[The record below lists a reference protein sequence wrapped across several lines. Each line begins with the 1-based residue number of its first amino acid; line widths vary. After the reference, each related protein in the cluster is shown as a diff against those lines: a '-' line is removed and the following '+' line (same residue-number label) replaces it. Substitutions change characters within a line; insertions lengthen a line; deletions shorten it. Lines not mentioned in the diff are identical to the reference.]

1 MGIHRLYTYL
11 IANLNFVIPI
21 GLMIVIIF
29 SGAIGVYVVE
39 RNKPGANIT
48 NLGNALWWAVITVTT
63 VGYGDYTPITPIGR
77 AIAIVLMFSGI
88 GIVVTI
94 VTLISQRRLQHTES
108 MLKIKLKT
116 EVRPKLGDETKT
128 AIKDEIDGIEKMTE
142 EDFDRL
148 LVMIKG
154 LRRTVL
160 ERSKTSYRCSR
171 CGIVY
176 YIKPKFCSNCGLAHH
191 RFYQIC
197 STLEIVVCV
206 NNHYI
211 F

>member
-1 MGIHRLYTYL
+1 MGINRLYTYL
-11 IANLNFVIPI
+11 TANLKFVIPI

-29 SGAIGVYVVE
+29 SGGISVYVVE

-63 VGYGDYTPITPIGR
+63 VGYGDYTPITPLGR
-77 AIAIVLMFSGI
+77 VIAVVLMFSGI

-94 VTLISQRRLQHTES
+94 VTLLSQRRLQHTES

-116 EVRPKLGDETKT
+116 QVRPKLLGDETKT

-148 LVMIKG
+148 LVMIKS
-154 LRRTVL
+154 LRRTV
-160 ERSKTSYRCSR
+160 SR
-171 CGIVY
+171 DRKIHTGVQDVVL
-176 YIKPKFCSNCGLAHH
+176 FTTLSLNFATTVVLSG
-191 RFYQIC
+191 QIPQ
-197 STLEIVVCV
+197 SLFRTPNFL
-206 NNHYI
+206 
-211 F
+211 

>member
-11 IANLNFVIPI
+11 TANLKFVIPI

-29 SGAIGVYVVE
+29 SGGIGVYVAE

-63 VGYGDYTPITPIGR
+63 VGYGDYTPITPLGR
-77 AIAIVLMFSGI
+77 VIAVVLMFSGI

-116 EVRPKLGDETKT
+116 EVRPKLLGDETKT

-176 YIKPKFCSNCGLAHH
+176 YIKPKFCSNCGLELPDPSESISNA
-191 RFYQIC
+191 
-197 STLEIVVCV
+197 
-206 NNHYI
+206 
-211 F
+211 

>member
-11 IANLNFVIPI
+11 IANLSFVIPI

-48 NLGNALWWAVITVTT
+48 NFGNALWWAVITVTT

-116 EVRPKLGDETKT
+116 EVRPKLLGDETKT

-154 LRRTVL
+154 LRR
-160 ERSKTSYRCSR
+160 
-171 CGIVY
+171 
-176 YIKPKFCSNCGLAHH
+176 NCT
-191 RFYQIC
+191 R
-197 STLEIVVCV
+197 EIQDLIQVFKMWYCLL
-206 NNHYI
+206 H
-211 F
+211 

>member
-1 MGIHRLYTYL
+1 MGFHRLYTYL
-11 IANLNFVIPI
+11 TANLNFVIPI
-21 GLMIVIIF
+21 GLMILIIF

-77 AIAIVLMFSGI
+77 AIAVVLMFSGI

-94 VTLISQRRLQHTES
+94 LTLISQRRLQHTES
-108 MLKIKLKT
+108 MLKVKLKT
-116 EVRPKLGDETKT
+116 EVQPKLLGDETKT

-148 LVMIKG
+148 LFMIKG
-154 LRRTVL
+154 LRQYWYSRDLRPHTGVQDVVL
-160 ERSKTSYRCSR
+160 FT
-171 CGIVY
+171 
-176 YIKPKFCSNCGLAHH
+176 
-191 RFYQIC
+191 
-197 STLEIVVCV
+197 TLSLNFGAIVVLSCQIPQSLFRTP
-206 NNHYI
+206 N
-211 F
+211 FTR

>member
-1 MGIHRLYTYL
+1 MGINRLYTYL
-11 IANLNFVIPI
+11 TANLKFVIPI
-21 GLMIVIIF
+21 GLMVVIIF
-29 SGAIGVYVVE
+29 SGGISVYIVE

-63 VGYGDYTPITPIGR
+63 VGYGDYTPITPLGR
-77 AIAIVLMFSGI
+77 VIAVVLMFSGI

-94 VTLISQRRLQHTES
+94 VTLLSQRRLQHTES

-116 EVRPKLGDETKT
+116 EVQPKLLGDETKT

-160 ERSKTSYRCSR
+160 ERSKTSYTCSR

-176 YIKPKFCSNCGLAHH
+176 YIKPKFCSNCGLELPDPSESISNA
-191 RFYQIC
+191 
-197 STLEIVVCV
+197 
-206 NNHYI
+206 
-211 F
+211 

>member
-11 IANLNFVIPI
+11 IANLSFVIPI
-21 GLMIVIIF
+21 GLMILIIF

-94 VTLISQRRLQHTES
+94 VTLLSQRRLQHTES

-116 EVRPKLGDETKT
+116 EVRPKLLGDETKT

-160 ERSKTSYRCSR
+160 ERSKTSYSVQDVVLF
-171 CGIVY
+171 ITLSLN
-176 YIKPKFCSNCGLAHH
+176 FSNCGLAL
-191 RFYQIC
+191 RIPQSLFR
-197 STLEIVVCV
+197 TPNFL
-206 NNHYI
+206 
-211 F
+211 